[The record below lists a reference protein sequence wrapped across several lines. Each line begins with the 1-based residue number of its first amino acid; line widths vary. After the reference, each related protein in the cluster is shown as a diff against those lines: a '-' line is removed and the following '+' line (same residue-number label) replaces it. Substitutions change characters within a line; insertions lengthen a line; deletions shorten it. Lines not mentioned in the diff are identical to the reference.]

1 MWCGYEWGLGKTE
14 VDGLQCWVPDLLE
27 RSGLEFTEADGFFRL
42 TVEGKEFDL
51 VAPRFSPRPA
61 QDVMSADEYAF
72 LLRSHGVSH
81 DWQFRQ
87 KPANRRAWRLADEDL
102 KHEWR
107 QISGAASQRLGQS
120 SSLAALVAAVR
131 SLGEL
136 TFAQRAWLQAPEAP
150 PLECWPLAS
159 PSEFSFMPSVE
170 RVECRLEVLLL
181 AALRANEFVPH
192 ASDFFQWRSSNA
204 RSCSGRHNVR
214 RCGAESANGFTVLP
228 PHSSPSIMRHE
239 PCARACC
246 LERSFTTS
254 TRPKTSS
261 ASHLDPQ
268 TGMPCGRL
276 AFMQASPGS
285 SNRSAKS
292 FGVCGCWH
300 EGPYR

>member
-1 MWCGYEWGLGKTE
+1 MWCGYERYLGSKYSEFMGLR
-14 VDGLQCWVPDLLE
+14 CWVPDQLE
-27 RSGLEFTEADGFFRL
+27 RSGLEFTEADGFFRM

-81 DWQFRQ
+81 DWQFRE

-131 SLGEL
+131 SLGGH

-181 AALRANEFVPH
+181 AALKAHEFVPH
-192 ASDFFQWRSSNA
+192 TNNFFQWRSSSA
-204 RSCSGRHNVR
+204 RSCSGGHNAP
-214 RCGAESANGFTVLP
+214 RC
-228 PHSSPSIMRHE
+228 
-239 PCARACC
+239 
-246 LERSFTTS
+246 
-254 TRPKTSS
+254 
-261 ASHLDPQ
+261 
-268 TGMPCGRL
+268 
-276 AFMQASPGS
+276 
-285 SNRSAKS
+285 
-292 FGVCGCWH
+292 
-300 EGPYR
+300 